1 MIGTSWMKW
10 GAIALIVVTVI
21 GAGTAIV
28 SFVGN
33 KARLETQIEYLEEQ
47 IELRDEVIRQIRE
60 ELQRRRSI
68 DDTIRRV
75 PPDADDALKLLEQ
88 SLGINPPAD

>member
-1 MIGTSWMKW
+1 MIGTAKW
-10 GAIALIVVTVI
+10 AAIALIVVTLI

-28 SFVGN
+28 SFIAS
-33 KARLETQIEYLEEQ
+33 KARLEAEIEYLEEQ
-47 IELRDEVIRQIRE
+47 IDLRDEVISQIRA

-75 PPDADDALKLLEQ
+75 PPDANDALKLLEQ
-88 SLGINPPAD
+88 SLGLDNSSP